1 MKLISDSGWFTAFRA
16 WRRRRREGADPADMG
31 TAWGLDSI
39 TIVDFDEPAGPASVA
54 TAPPH
59 DWQRRLARRSRL

>member
-1 MKLISDSGWFTAFRA
+1 MKLISDSAWFTAFKA
-16 WRRRRREGADPADMG
+16 WRRRRREDADPADMG

-39 TIVDFDEPAGPASVA
+39 TVVDFDDSAGPATAA
-54 TAPPH
+54 TLPPR

>member
-1 MKLISDSGWFTAFRA
+1 MKLISDSAWFIAFKS
-16 WRRRRREGADPADMG
+16 WRRARRVEADPADMG

-39 TIVDFDEPAGPASVA
+39 TVVDFDEAAGPSAA
-54 TAPPH
+54 TVPPR